1 MIISPPFLPDAGL
14 AAPTG
19 ANPDP
24 MMDAVDKFECA
35 HGVYPIAFDR
45 RWHCG
50 VHLQSNKKGKVY
62 AIADGEIVAYR
73 VCQHGIDGKD
83 SHTGFVLLKHT
94 TETGE
99 GRTLTFYSLYMHLL
113 PLVEYGEHGA
123 SPEGLHRFL
132 QKPSGQASKGQV
144 TPAKSA
150 NEDSDI
156 DPRVKRKDV
165 LGWRGQYQGMPHLH
179 FEIFMLPEDF
189 DAYFGHTQLG
199 NSTPTPPTGTDW
211 WGHAYFVIPAGS
223 TFRRLPEKADAGNK
237 VHGIEFKP
245 GQEGSNTLPLLVETY
260 FSLGSKYTNVWS
272 VAQDGTR
279 TLLTPQPVEEKDY
292 EYDLYKRAT
301 ALYSSCPSDGYELLR
316 FGRVLSPEKK
326 LAADACV
333 TWMRINWAAG
343 RFGYI
348 DINDSNIHKFSDADF
363 LSCMG
368 WQKISEGNTPFDN
381 DGMCDVD
388 ALKKVLNDAA
398 PHEVPAVN
406 GETPEKH
413 KTNVLSAYVKGN
425 VQVRQ
430 QLCGLVCQAPSEWDS
445 THNEERYA
453 RLLDEGDFY
462 HGNDKGYNDFMKH
475 LKEVQFWNKTGL
487 PAGQKLW
494 FFHPLAFIRH
504 FRKCGWLTK
513 DELAATFPR
522 YPFYTESGS
531 PRRAIA
537 TDNDIYRVTLSTARQ
552 RIQNHAVMLNNC
564 IRKYMGSDSKR
575 IALFLAQVLLET
587 AQWRNLG
594 GTKRLMHE
602 WGFGQ
607 YSAANPATQY
617 YGPFYGH
624 GIMQLTWAGN
634 FEAYGKYRV
643 IPDNTTGSYVER
655 LPGSHHRIT
664 ATSQHYSVNPNDG
677 GHLMVWSPR
686 YDPDIVADNAE
697 YACDSGGFYWVSKS
711 FSQGLN
717 INRIVDKEFSASNVD
732 FVNRLVNGGGNGY
745 YERQAYSVFMLRV
758 LGDGVDVA
766 GTVSISPPRPRSAV
780 LANMLRPE

>member
-35 HGVYPIAFDR
+35 HGIYPIAFDR

-50 VHLQSNKKGKVY
+50 VHLQPNTQGKVY

-144 TPAKSA
+144 TPAKSSK
-150 NEDSDI
+150 EDSDI

-179 FEIFMLPEDF
+179 FEIFMVPEDF

-223 TFRRLPEKADAGNK
+223 TFRRLPEKVDTGNK
-237 VHGIEFKP
+237 LHGIEFKP
-245 GQEGSNTLPLLVETY
+245 GQEGSNILPLLVETY
-260 FSLGSKYTNVWS
+260 FNRGSKYTNVWS
-272 VAQDGTR
+272 VAQDDTR

-316 FGRVLSPEKK
+316 FGRILSPDKK
-326 LAADACV
+326 LTADACV
-333 TWMRINWAAG
+333 TWMQVNWEAG
-343 RFGYI
+343 KAGYI

-363 LSCMG
+363 LSSMG
-368 WQKISEGNTPFDN
+368 WQKISEGNTPFDS

-388 ALKKVLNDAA
+388 SLKKVLNDAA
-398 PHEVPAVN
+398 PHEVPAVK

-425 VQVRQ
+425 DQVRQ
-430 QLCGLVCQAPSEWDS
+430 QLRGLVCQAPSEWDS

-453 RLLDEGDFY
+453 RLLDEGGFY
-462 HGNDKGYNDFMKH
+462 HGNDKGYNVFMKH

-504 FRKCGWLTK
+504 FRRCGWLDLQEQTQLLPRNSISDAGGRISWAASK
-513 DELAATFPR
+513 KRFSEGNDDARGKMPQRMWLALNHIFRKYGFCGSLRKAHFLGQVFKETGALCSTRENGDASYFKKM
-522 YPFYTESGS
+522 YESYTEIDAAYDFDHKHAWLDRLGFLKG
-531 PRRAIA
+531 RNRAAYIA
-537 TDNDIYRVTLSTARQ
+537 Q
-552 RIQNHAVMLNNC
+552 RPGEVRNKAV
-564 IRKYMGSDSKR
+564 
-575 IALFLAQVLLET
+575 
-587 AQWRNLG
+587 
-594 GTKRLMHE
+594 
-602 WGFGQ
+602 
-607 YSAANPATQY
+607 
-617 YGPFYGH
+617 
-624 GIMQLTWAGN
+624 AG
-634 FEAYGKYRV
+634 E
-643 IPDNTTGSYVER
+643 
-655 LPGSHHRIT
+655 
-664 ATSQHYSVNPNDG
+664 
-677 GHLMVWSPR
+677 
-686 YDPDIVADNAE
+686 
-697 YACDSGGFYWVSKS
+697 
-711 FSQGLN
+711 
-717 INRIVDKEFSASNVD
+717 NV
-732 FVNRLVNGGGNGY
+732 
-745 YERQAYSVFMLRV
+745 Q
-758 LGDGVDVA
+758 LGDGPRFCGRGLIHLTWRKGYRQYGEYRAKDFTNDPKPMLLQSDAEVAADSAGYFWVKTCIDKKADKGARDLDVKACFGLVGGA
-766 GTVSISPPRPRSAV
+766 GGLPARQQFFRYTYFILNDTPDFPVENALERQENS
-780 LANMLRPE
+780 